1 MISAGNDIV
10 ALNAIDKQRTDQ
22 AAFYSK
28 FITPSE
34 LALYNKPDISFEN
47 FVWLLWSVKE
57 SVYKYL
63 KRGDA
68 NLVFSPSKIKIQQI
82 DVSDGFSN
90 CPLQIGESIDL
101 LYSGQALFGSNQ
113 LYFQSSINKNFI
125 ATVVNEDVGFEQMYW
140 GVKLIDKPDHAS
152 QSKAVRLFV
161 LDKLNSLIIEDDLW
175 INKHPI
181 GYPVLLH
188 DNQQID
194 IPISFAHHDRYVS
207 YSFQILK

>member
-10 ALNAIDKQRTDQ
+10 ALNAIDKRRTNLP
-22 AAFYSK
+22 AFYSK

-34 LALYNKPDISFEN
+34 LTLYNESDISFQN

-63 KRGDA
+63 KRGDGD
-68 NLVFSPSKIKIQQI
+68 LVFSPSRIKIQQI
-82 DVSDGFSN
+82 DVADGFSN
-90 CPLQIGESIDL
+90 CPLQTDESIDL
-101 LYSGQALFGSNQ
+101 LYSGQTLFSSDQ

-125 ATVVNEDVGFEQMYW
+125 ATVVNDDAGFEQIYW
-140 GVKLIDKPDHAS
+140 VVKLIDKPDHAS

-181 GYPVLLH
+181 GYPILLH
-188 DNQQID
+188 NNQQID

-207 YSFQILK
+207 YSFQIPK

>member
-1 MISAGNDIV
+1 VKSAGNDIV

-22 AAFYSK
+22 PAFYSK

-34 LALYNKPDISFEN
+34 LTLYSESDISFEN

-68 NLVFSPSKIKIQQI
+68 DLVFSPSKIKTQQI
-82 DVSDGFSN
+82 VIVDGFSN
-90 CPLQIGESIDL
+90 CPLQTHESMDL

-125 ATVVNEDVGFEQMYW
+125 ATVVNKDAGFEQIYW
-140 GVKLIDKPDHAS
+140 GVKLIDKPDHVT

-194 IPISFAHHDRYVS
+194 IPISFAHHDCYVS
-207 YSFQILK
+207 YSFQIPK